1 MQGNKHVAK
10 SDALC
15 YKGYMSKRNGKKP
28 KSIPVHIRLR
38 PKTVSAVD
46 RQAQLHMSTR
56 SRVAGAAIEKVY
68 GV

>member
-1 MQGNKHVAK
+1 
-10 SDALC
+10 
-15 YKGYMSKRNGKKP
+15 MSKRNGKKP
-28 KSIPVHIRLR
+28 KSIAVHIRLR

-46 RQAQLHMSTR
+46 KQARLHMSTR